1 MVNYHH
7 MFAQFFG
14 FFLDLMDVRHQVQGS
29 IESHGGKVIEKMP
42 NTV

>member
-1 MVNYHH
+1 
-7 MFAQFFG
+7 
-14 FFLDLMDVRHQVQGS
+14 MDVRHQVQGS